1 MVLEI
6 NEKDSTFAVKWQV
19 NSQEFSTDWIPDTP
33 SNRKSVLV
41 FLRLLR
47 NNKGKRLF
55 TFRELSMLFGGNSRQ
70 AASQH
75 MEDFRNCGSDFLNFL
90 TRKRKVDSQV
100 VFAVTQELC
109 QDPLAKLDE
118 LQQRVNARLSRDDL
132 TIANISV
139 ALEQIPC
146 GQIRD
151 SVNAQLDKGKAHYQE
166 EYLLTEMMRSLSDD
180 VCQYGLKSGIEIPES
195 QGMVISDPTSI
206 RKLITPDV
214 SLSSVKDSLKWILY
228 CMVLYYYGVPLSLL
242 GSWLH
247 VHKTTILRWMLGLCL
262 EFFPLVYKCILERV
276 KAKVVYIDEKWLKVR
291 GKWYYWFVVL
301 DAETELPVLA
311 SLLGT
316 TNKWSCRWIGIKLKQ
331 IGKIPGVIITDGLPG
346 YNSLCCLLDGVK
358 HILCHFHHQQG
369 VTRWLKKRYKED
381 KDVDTRKPL
390 MKKVF
395 QTKDKRTVRR
405 RLGKLKESSESLG
418 IQEWV
423 EQTESNLGKLLPSV
437 GSVRIPTTTN
447 AIERFFRAFNRFYKV
462 RCGFFSVLSAKREL
476 IFFLLMYLFIRQSE
490 SGKAPIESII
500 PEVVRMP
507 LYHLINDPLG
517 TVLGVENVKRN
528 VKMADFKPQECL
540 VA

>member
-6 NEKDSTFAVKWQV
+6 SEKDSMFNVKWQM
-19 NSQEFSTDWIPDTP
+19 NSQEFSIGWIPDTP
-33 SNRKSVLV
+33 SNRKSILV

-47 NNKGKRLF
+47 NDKGKRLF
-55 TFRELSMLFGGNSRQ
+55 TFQELSILFKSNNRQ
-70 AASQH
+70 ASSQH
-75 MEDFRNCGSDFLNFL
+75 IEDFRDCGSDFLNFL
-90 TRKRKVDSQV
+90 TRKRKVSSDV
-100 VFAVTQELC
+100 VDAVTKELR

-132 TIANISV
+132 TLANISV
-139 ALEQIPC
+139 ALEQIPYI
-146 GQIRD
+146 QIRD
-151 SVNAQLDKGKAHYQE
+151 SINDQIDKGKAHYQE
-166 EYLLTEMMRSLSDD
+166 EYLLTEMMRSFSYD
-180 VCQYGLKSGIEIPES
+180 VGQKAGIEIPES

-206 RKLITPDV
+206 RKLITPDF
-214 SLSSVKDSLKWILY
+214 SLTSIKDSLKWVVY
-228 CMVLYYYGVPLSLL
+228 CMVLYYYGVPLSILS
-242 GSWLH
+242 SWLN
-247 VHKTTILRWMLGLCL
+247 VHKTTILRWILGLCL
-262 EFFPLVYKCILERV
+262 ELFPLVYKWILERV

-311 SLLGT
+311 SLLRT

-346 YNSLCCLLDGVK
+346 YNSLCCLIEGVK

-381 KDVDTRKPL
+381 KDIDTKKPL
-390 MKKVF
+390 MKRIF
-395 QTKDKRTVRR
+395 QTRDKRTVRR
-405 RLGKLKESSESLG
+405 RLCKLKESSESLG

-423 EQTESNLGKLLPSV
+423 EQTESNLPKLLPSV

-476 IFFLLMYLFIRQSE
+476 IFFVFMYLFIKQSE
-490 SGKAPIESII
+490 SGKAPIEAIM

-507 LYHLINDPLG
+507 LYRLINDPLG
-517 TVLGVENVKRN
+517 TVLGVENVKRKI
-528 VKMADFKPQECL
+528 KMADFNPNECL
-540 VA
+540 AA

>member
-6 NEKDSTFAVKWQV
+6 QEKDSMFTVRWQV
-19 NSQEFSTDWIPDTP
+19 NSRGFSIDWIPDTP

-47 NNKGKRLF
+47 NDKGKRLF
-55 TFRELSMLFGGNSRQ
+55 TFAELSVLFKSNNRQ
-70 AASQH
+70 ASSQH
-75 MEDFRNCGSDFLNFL
+75 IEDFRDCGSDFLNFL
-90 TRKRKVDSQV
+90 TRKRKVDSEV
-100 VFAVTQELC
+100 VSAVTIELR
-109 QDPLAKLDE
+109 QDPLAKVDE

-132 TIANISV
+132 TLSNIRV
-139 ALEQIPC
+139 ASEQIPYT
-146 GQIRD
+146 QIRD
-151 SVNAQLDKGKAHYQE
+151 SINDQLDKGKAHYQE
-166 EYLLTEMMRSLSDD
+166 EYLLSELMRSLSGDMGQK
-180 VCQYGLKSGIEIPES
+180 VGIEIPES
-195 QGMVISDPTSI
+195 QGMTISDPTSI
-206 RKLITPDV
+206 RKLIAPDV
-214 SLSSVKDSLKWILY
+214 SLSSVKDSLKWVVY
-228 CMVLYYYGVPLSLL
+228 CMVLYYYGVPLSVL
-242 GSWLH
+242 GNWLS
-247 VHKTTILRWMLGLCL
+247 VHKTTILRWMLGLCYQL
-262 EFFPLVYKCILERV
+262 FPDVYKWILARV
-276 KAKVVYIDEKWLKVR
+276 KANVVYIDEKWLKVR
-291 GKWYYWFVVL
+291 GKWHYWFVVL

-316 TNKWSCRWIGIKLKQ
+316 TSKWSCRWIGIKLKQ

-346 YNSLCCLLDGVK
+346 YNSLCCLLDMVK
-358 HILCHFHHQQG
+358 HVLCLFHHQQG

-381 KDVDTRKPL
+381 KDIDTRKPL

-395 QTKDKRTVRR
+395 QSKDKRTVRR

-423 EQTESNLGKLLPSV
+423 EQTESNLPKLLPSV

-490 SGKAPIESII
+490 SGKAPIETIM

-507 LYHLINDPLG
+507 LYRLINDPLG
-517 TVLGVENVKRN
+517 TVLGVENVKKN
-528 VKMADFKPQECL
+528 VKMADFKPHECL
-540 VA
+540 AA

>member
-6 NEKDSTFAVKWQV
+6 QEKDSMFTVRWQV
-19 NSQEFSTDWIPDTP
+19 NSRGFSTDWIPDTP

-47 NNKGKRLF
+47 NDKGKRLF
-55 TFRELSMLFGGNSRQ
+55 TFQELSVLFESNNRQ
-70 AASQH
+70 ASSQH
-75 MEDFRNCGSDFLNFL
+75 IEDFRDCSSDFLNFL
-90 TRKRKVDSQV
+90 TRKRKVDSEV
-100 VFAVTQELC
+100 VSAVTIELR

-132 TIANISV
+132 TLANIRV
-139 ALEQIPC
+139 ASEQIPYT
-146 GQIRD
+146 QIRD
-151 SVNAQLDKGKAHYQE
+151 SINDQLDKGKAHYQE
-166 EYLLTEMMRSLSDD
+166 EYLLSEMMRSLS
-180 VCQYGLKSGIEIPES
+180 CKGQKAGIEIPES
-195 QGMVISDPTSI
+195 QGMVVSDPTSI

-214 SLSSVKDSLKWILY
+214 SLSSIKDSLKWIVY
-228 CMVLYYYGVPLSLL
+228 CMVLYYYGVPLSVI
-242 GSWLH
+242 GNWLS
-247 VHKTTILRWMLGLCL
+247 VHKTTILRWMLSLCL
-262 EFFPLVYKCILERV
+262 ELFPLMYKCIIDGV
-276 KAKVVYIDEKWLKVR
+276 KANVVYIDEKWLKIR

-301 DAETELPVLA
+301 DAETELPILA

-316 TNKWSCRWIGIKLKQ
+316 TSKWSCRWIGIKLKQ

-346 YNSLCCLLDGVK
+346 YNSLCCLLDMVK
-358 HILCHFHHQQG
+358 HVLCLFHHQQG

-381 KDVDTRKPL
+381 KDIYTRKPL

-395 QTKDKRTVRR
+395 QSKDKRTVRR

-423 EQTESNLGKLLPSV
+423 EQTESNLPKLLPSV

-490 SGKAPIESII
+490 SGKAPIETIM

-507 LYHLINDPLG
+507 LYRLINDPLG
-517 TVLGVENVKRN
+517 TVLGVENVKKN
-528 VKMADFKPQECL
+528 VKVADFKPYECL
-540 VA
+540 AA